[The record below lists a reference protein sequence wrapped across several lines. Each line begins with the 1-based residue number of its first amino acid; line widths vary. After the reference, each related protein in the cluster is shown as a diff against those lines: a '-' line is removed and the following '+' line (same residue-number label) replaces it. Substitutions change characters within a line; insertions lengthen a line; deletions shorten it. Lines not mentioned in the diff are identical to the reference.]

1 MDSPRLSLSAH
12 SSPSRP
18 SHYSFDERFTQL
30 LSNALLRLAKTGT
43 RRQDGSDDEFSTKKG
58 DPLASIP
65 LAQYLRRIFQ
75 YCNYNDDED
84 NEKDGAYSPSAQAL
98 VCTLVYIDRI
108 VRDGKTTVHLGNVHR
123 LLAMGMLLAFKM
135 NEDFSVPMPLF
146 AKITGIPLYELG
158 VMELKMLQWL
168 GFCATVSKQEY
179 DSRLAMFVHRMRPR
193 PL

>member
-12 SSPSRP
+12 SSPSRA
-18 SHYSFDERFTQL
+18 SHCSSFDERFTLL
-30 LSNALLRLAKTGT
+30 LSNALLRLAQTGA
-43 RRQDGSDDEFSTKKG
+43 RRQDDEFSAKKG
-58 DPLASIP
+58 DALASVP
-65 LAQYLRRIFQ
+65 LAQYLGRIFR
-75 YCNYNDDED
+75 YCNYNGEEDED
-84 NEKDGAYSPSAQAL
+84 EGAGASSPSVQAL

-123 LLAMGMLLAFKM
+123 LLAVGMLLAFKM

-146 AKITGIPLYELG
+146 AKLTGIPLYELG
-158 VMELKMLQWL
+158 AMELKMLQWL